1 MDFRDISPRSLT
13 WSRSGRNGN
22 IVASRPSSTK
32 PLMFQIPRM
41 NATIST
47 HSPGMYRLDL
57 KLNMADSTHRQFAD
71 WIADLEQS
79 AVGTWSS
86 TLKKSNLLY
95 NDGFRLTFFSDTNVY
110 DSTGALSVGFFK
122 AKSVSSLCILQG
134 LWTTADKYGIRF
146 NVKQLKFFEDALE
159 YETSSKEEEIVANN
173 SFMFVDDD

>member
-122 AKSVSSLCILQG
+122 TKSVSSLCILQG

-146 NVKQLKFFEDALE
+146 NIKQLKFFEDALE
-159 YETSSKEEEIVANN
+159 YPKGEEEPAVQGVP
-173 SFMFVDDD
+173 MFIDDDE

>member
-13 WSRSGRNGN
+13 WTRGGRNGN
-22 IVASRPSSTK
+22 IVASRSSSTR
-32 PLMFQIPRM
+32 PIVFQIPRM

-47 HSPGMYRLDL
+47 HSPGMYRMDV
-57 KLNMADSTHRQFAD
+57 KLNMADNTHRQFAD

-86 TLKKSNLLY
+86 TLKKSKLLY
-95 NDGFRLTFFSDTNVY
+95 NDGFRVMFFADTNVF
-110 DSTGALSVGFFK
+110 DSTGALSVDFFK

-134 LWTTADKYGIRF
+134 LWTTPDKYGIRF

-159 YETSSKEEEIVANN
+159 YPKEEEEPAVKGVPLFI
-173 SFMFVDDD
+173 DDDE